1 MKDKEQKPKPQVS
14 QPPPRPPRGPGV
26 IAGCGDDG
34 DSDHPK
40 RKKEIVMA
48 TPELTMTDWDVS
60 RRTPFDFAG
69 RVQISIES
77 QPVAEFE
84 IDAQRTRQCNWLQT
98 QGIPVGFILSDHLYT
113 NYPGLQRYLTPGSTH
128 HITFT
133 FQRTPATNAS
143 IWMTWLERYEDFRRN

>member
-1 MKDKEQKPKPQVS
+1 
-14 QPPPRPPRGPGV
+14 
-26 IAGCGDDG
+26 
-34 DSDHPK
+34 
-40 RKKEIVMA
+40 MA

-98 QGIPVGFILSDHLYT
+98 QGIPVGFISERPSLHELSG
-113 NYPGLQRYLTPGSTH
+113 PSTVPH
-128 HITFT
+128 AWIDPPYHVYISAYAGHK
-133 FQRTPATNAS
+133 RLDLDDVA
-143 IWMTWLERYEDFRRN
+143 